1 MNNIFV
7 QYLDKES
14 FDILDNEFYINNK
27 SNNEDNI

>member
-14 FDILDNEFYINNK
+14 FDILDNEFYINSK